1 MEGSELLGFYVG
13 LSGKTT
19 RLTSLQV
26 AGDKISFDIV
36 GPLGNWHL
44 VGKIA
49 GDRMAGTFETVT
61 RTISW
66 IAVQKPPTTPTRAA
80 PPSPGA
86 TPR

>member
-1 MEGSELLGFYVG
+1 LEGSDVIGVYVG

-19 RLTSLQV
+19 RLASLQV

-66 IAVQKPPTTPTRAA
+66 IAVHKPPTTPTRAA

-86 TPR
+86 APR

>member
-1 MEGSELLGFYVG
+1 LEGSEVIGVYVG

-19 RLTSLQV
+19 RLASLQV
-26 AGDKISFDIV
+26 AGDQISFDIV

-49 GDRMAGTFETVT
+49 GDRMTGTFATVT

-66 IAVQKPPTTPTRAA
+66 IAAKKPPATPTRAA

-86 TPR
+86 PR

>member
-1 MEGSELLGFYVG
+1 VIGVYVG

-19 RLTSLQV
+19 RLASLRV
-26 AGDKISFDIV
+26 AGDQISFDIV

-49 GDRMAGTFETVT
+49 GDRMTGTFETVT

-66 IAVQKPPTTPTRAA
+66 IAAKKPSAAPTRAA
-80 PPSPGA
+80 PPSPNA
-86 TPR
+86 AAR

>member
-1 MEGSELLGFYVG
+1 VIGVYVG

-19 RLTSLQV
+19 RLASLRV
-26 AGDKISFDIV
+26 AGEQISFDIV

-49 GDRMAGTFETVT
+49 GDRMTGTFETVT

-66 IAVQKPPTTPTRAA
+66 IAAKKPSAAPTRSAH
-80 PPSPGA
+80 PSPGA
-86 TPR
+86 EAR